1 MVRFVFMLFP
11 QSDQLESVQTVLK
24 PFLLTIFVTAA
35 CIQLVSNIAFKSKPV
50 DNGPK
55 PLS

>member
-1 MVRFVFMLFP
+1 MLVP